1 MRGRLSWSG
10 AISHVVITV
19 PMVVVARHAGRGV
32 PPLRD
37 DLGLQSFA
45 PALVWDLW
53 WLYLSAVVGGVL
65 MVIYGFITLSD
76 VLSGRGPR
84 GELVK

>member
-1 MRGRLSWSG
+1 
-10 AISHVVITV
+10 V
-19 PMVVVARHAGRGV
+19 
-32 PPLRD
+32 
-37 DLGLQSFA
+37 GLQSFA
-45 PALVWDLW
+45 PALVLNLW

-65 MVIYGFITLSD
+65 MVIEGFITLSN